1 MVREKVLKRFDEL
14 NWQPVPAPMREEPVL
29 QPVLPRVPF
38 PMRRK
43 EADPPPEPVYSAR
56 APETLVPSFWD
67 VIPAAIKGWVAGSLI
82 AVLVVLAGV
91 AFWLMGGPASSDAQD
106 EAPLSEMNSDSAPT
120 LQGFAPF
127 RFQVRLRQ
135 AARLQIRTQ
144 DGVLFDGQLPRDS
157 TLNLV
162 SSLEVELRTERLEDL
177 QLWRD
182 EHVLDLPRDRGSA
195 ELSLTRESVRV
206 VRRTQ

>member
-1 MVREKVLKRFDEL
+1 V
-14 NWQPVPAPMREEPVL
+14 
-29 QPVLPRVPF
+29 
-38 PMRRK
+38 
-43 EADPPPEPVYSAR
+43 
-56 APETLVPSFWD
+56 PETLVPSFWD

-91 AFWLMGGPASSDAQD
+91 AFWLMGGPASSGAQD

-127 RFQVRLRQ
+127 RFQVRVRQ

-182 EHVLDLPRDRGSA
+182 EHVLDLPKDRGSA